1 MKLSVITYFLERPN
15 INTINNI
22 TKSQRRQ
29 VTVLTYLNQWF
40 MDINHRSKKV
50 SYKRGVVRNS
60 TIDGLVAYYQGKGYH
75 ID

>member
-22 TKSQRRQ
+22 TKSQRRCT
-29 VTVLTYLNQWF
+29 TVLTYLNQWF
-40 MDINHRSKKV
+40 MDINHRSMKV

-60 TIDGLVAYYQGKGYH
+60 TIDGLVAYYQGKGYEV
-75 ID
+75 